1 MYGKL
6 GEVLRGELDALRTQ
20 GLYKEERVLEG
31 PQGAEVTV
39 GGRKVLNFC
48 ANNYLGLASDPRVTE
63 AARRTLSEWGYG
75 LSSVRFI
82 CGTTALHKQLERELS
97 AFLGTEDTI
106 LYAACFDANGGV
118 FEPLLDKDSTI
129 ITDQLNHASIIDG
142 VRLAKA
148 QRLIYQHADMDSLE
162 EQLRASQAS
171 PFRMI
176 VTDGVFSMDGDLVKL
191 PGICDLADK
200 YGALVM
206 VDDSHATGF
215 VGATGRGTCERFDC
229 LGRVDIVT
237 TTLGKALGGALGGC
251 TSGRA
256 EIIEWLRQKSRPYLF
271 SNSLPM
277 MICGAALEVLRILR
291 EDPEPLRRLAHNQ
304 ARLRSGLR
312 ELGFD
317 VDEGEHAI
325 IPVHFRG
332 HEEDAR
338 LSQAIASDLLG
349 EGIYC
354 VGFGF
359 PVVPKGKARIRLQ
372 ASAAHTDAHIS
383 QCLEAFA
390 RVGRRHGVIGG
401 VVQHG

>member
-6 GEVLRGELDALRTQ
+6 GEVLRGELDALRAQ

-39 GGRKVLNFC
+39 GGRTVLNFC

-63 AARRTLSEWGYG
+63 AARRTLAEWGYG

-82 CGTTALHKQLERELS
+82 CGTTSLHKKLERELS
-97 AFLGTEDTI
+97 EFLGTEDTI

-118 FEPLLDKDSTI
+118 FEPLLEKDSTI

-148 QRLIYQHADMDSLE
+148 QRLIYQHADLDDLE
-162 EQLRASQAS
+162 KQLKAAQSS
-171 PFRMI
+171 PFRLV

-191 PGICDLADK
+191 PEICALAER

-215 VGATGRGTCERFDC
+215 VGPTGRGTAERFDC
-229 LGRVDIVT
+229 LGRVDVIT

-291 EDPEPLRRLAHNQ
+291 EDTGPLRQLERNQ
-304 ARLRSGLR
+304 QRLRGGLR

-317 VDEGEHAI
+317 VDPGEHPI
-325 IPVHFRG
+325 IPVHFRR
-332 HEEDAR
+332 HEDDA
-338 LSQAIASDLLG
+338 LMAQGVAADLLA

-354 VGFGF
+354 IGFSF
-359 PVVPKGKARIRLQ
+359 PVVPRGKARIRLQ
-372 ASAAHTDAHIS
+372 ASAAHSDAHVDR
-383 QCLEAFA
+383 CLEAFA
-390 RVGRRHGVIGG
+390 RVGKKRGAI
-401 VVQHG
+401 

>member
-6 GEVLRGELDALRTQ
+6 GEVLRGELDALRAQ

-39 GGRKVLNFC
+39 GGRTVLNFC

-82 CGTTALHKQLERELS
+82 CGTTSLHKQLERELS

-118 FEPLLDKDSTI
+118 FEPLLDKESTI

-148 QRLIYQHADMDSLE
+148 QRLIYQHADMNSLE
-162 EQLRASQAS
+162 EQLKAAQAA
-171 PFRMI
+171 PFRLI
-176 VTDGVFSMDGDLVKL
+176 VTDGVFSMDGDLVRL
-191 PGICDLADK
+191 PEICDLAEK
-200 YGALVM
+200 YGALVL

-215 VGATGRGTCERFDC
+215 VGPTGRGTAERFGC
-229 LGRVDIVT
+229 LGRVDIIT

-256 EIIEWLRQKSRPYLF
+256 EVIEWLRQKSRPYLF

-291 EDPEPLRRLAHNQ
+291 EDTGPLRRLERNQ
-304 ARLRSGLR
+304 ARLRAGLR

-317 VDEGEHAI
+317 VDEGEHPI
-325 IPVHFRG
+325 IPVHFRR
-332 HEEDAR
+332 HQDDA
-338 LSQAIASDLLG
+338 LMAQGMAADLLA

-354 VGFGF
+354 IGFSF
-359 PVVPKGKARIRLQ
+359 PVVPRGQARIRLQ
-372 ASAAHTDAHIS
+372 ASAAHTDAHIDR
-383 QCLEAFA
+383 CLEAFA
-390 RVGRRHGVIGG
+390 GVGRRRGAI
-401 VVQHG
+401 

>member
-6 GEVLRGELDALRTQ
+6 GEVLRGELDALRAQ

-31 PQGAEVTV
+31 PQGAEVRV
-39 GGRKVLNFC
+39 GGRTVLNFC

-63 AARRTLSEWGYG
+63 AARRTLAEWGYG

-82 CGTTALHKQLERELS
+82 CGTTSLHKRLERELS
-97 AFLGTEDTI
+97 EFLGTEDTI

-118 FEPLLDKDSTI
+118 FEPLLEKDSTI

-148 QRLIYQHADMDSLE
+148 QRLIYQHADLDDLE
-162 EQLRASQAS
+162 KQLRASQAS
-171 PFRMI
+171 PFRMV

-191 PGICDLADK
+191 PEICALAEK

-215 VGATGRGTCERFDC
+215 VGPTGRGTAERFGC
-229 LGRVDIVT
+229 LGRVDVVT

-291 EDPEPLRRLAHNQ
+291 EDTGPLRQLERNQ
-304 ARLRSGLR
+304 QRLRGGLR

-317 VDEGEHAI
+317 VDPGEHPI
-325 IPVHFRG
+325 IPVHFRR
-332 HEEDAR
+332 HEDDA
-338 LSQAIASDLLG
+338 LMAQGVAADLLA

-354 VGFGF
+354 IGFSF
-359 PVVPKGKARIRLQ
+359 PVVPRGKARIRLQ
-372 ASAAHTDAHIS
+372 ASAAHTDAHVDR
-383 QCLEAFA
+383 CLEAFA
-390 RVGRRHGVIGG
+390 RVGKKRGAI
-401 VVQHG
+401 